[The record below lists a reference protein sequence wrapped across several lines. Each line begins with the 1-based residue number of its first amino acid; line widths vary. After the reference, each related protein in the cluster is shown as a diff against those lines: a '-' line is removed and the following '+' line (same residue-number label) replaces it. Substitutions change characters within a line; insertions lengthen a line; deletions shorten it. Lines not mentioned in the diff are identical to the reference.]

1 MEKEI
6 SYLNRNYNDYR
17 DALIEFSKKYYPD
30 LAMNF
35 DDASVGSWIIDIA
48 AEIADN
54 LSYHIDRTFQ
64 ETNINSANE
73 TSSLY
78 NIARNLGVKI
88 PGPKGAMAEVKFTC
102 TLPINS
108 GDDAKG
114 NREPNWSYAPIIR
127 RGTKVTSGVQSFEVL
142 DDIDFNEQFDNDG
155 NSNRTI
161 IPVKNSNGQVIKYK
175 ITKLAVVTAGDTK
188 IYSKTL
194 SSSDISQFMEVIIPI
209 ENIMNI
215 ESVIVKDGTN
225 LQTYPSFSDFSM
237 PNETSSDTGK
247 TGMTRFFEVDALA
260 QQYRWG
266 DATSGDTAIRY
277 KYGYD
282 DNGNIVDTYSVC
294 KGEWKPVKHKFIT
307 EYTDKGYLKL
317 IFGAG
322 LDTKDETNL
331 SAGAEYS
338 QYQIAKTIRNKNL
351 GILPKSNS
359 TLYVL
364 YRVGGGK
371 SSNVA
376 KGAINTISLLNV
388 DMPNAKCDTTSAT
401 VAAVRQSIEV
411 TNTTPSVSG
420 KDMPAGEE
428 LKHYI
433 KYNTAAQNRCVT
445 VKDYIA
451 RVLMLPPKYGTP
463 FRVGA
468 AEENNKIMLYLLGL
482 DNKGHLDALLPD
494 TLVKNVQNYLTQYRM
509 INDYVE
515 IKSGRIINLSVE
527 ADIHI
532 DKSYDKISVIR
543 NVINA
548 ISDYFDINNRL
559 MGENIYVGDIEKEI
573 SKIDGVI
580 NLIDFRVYNETGS
593 GYSSTQTSQEIVSS
607 DECTSCDNE
616 PQQEGRYK
624 LDLKASDGII
634 YSDGDT
640 MLEIKYPETDIK
652 IKAKVR

>member
-6 SYLNRNYNDYR
+6 SYLNRNYSDYR

-30 LAMNF
+30 LALNF

-102 TLPINS
+102 TLPL
-108 GDDAKG
+108 GDADKG
-114 NREPNWSYAPIIR
+114 GVKEPNWDYSPIIK

-142 DDIDFNEQFDNDG
+142 EDINFAEQFDNDG

-161 IPVKNSNGQVIKYK
+161 IPIKNSNGQIIKYK

-194 SSSDISQFMEVIIPI
+194 SSSDIGPFMEVIIPI
-209 ENIMNI
+209 ENVMNI
-215 ESVIVKDGTN
+215 ESVVVKDGTN
-225 LQTYPSFSDFSM
+225 LQTYPSFSEFSM
-237 PNETSSDTGK
+237 INETSSNTGK
-247 TGMTRFFEVDALA
+247 TGITRFFEVDALA

-266 DATSGDTAIRY
+266 EVEKGDKAVRY
-277 KYGYD
+277 EYEYSDG
-282 DNGNIVDTYSVC
+282 GETIPTYSVC
-294 KGEWKPVKHKFIT
+294 KGEWKPVRHKFIT
-307 EYTDKGYLKL
+307 EYTDKGYIKL

-322 LDTKDETNL
+322 LEANDETDL
-331 SAGAEYS
+331 SAGASYS

-351 GILPKSNS
+351 GILPKANS

-376 KGAINTISLLNV
+376 KGSITTISLLNV
-388 DMPNAKCDTTSAT
+388 DMPNACDGNSSAI
-401 VAAVRQSIEV
+401 AAVRQSIEV

-420 KDMPAGEE
+420 KDMPTGEE

-433 KYNTAAQNRCVT
+433 KYYTAAQNRCVT
-445 VKDYIA
+445 VKDYIT
-451 RVLMLPPKYGTP
+451 RTLMLPPKYGTP

-482 DNKGHLDALLPD
+482 DCDGHLDALLPD
-494 TLVKNVQNYLTQYRM
+494 VLAKNVQNYLAQYRM

-515 IKSGRIINLSVE
+515 IKSGRIINLSIE
-527 ADIHI
+527 ADLHI
-532 DKSYDKISVIR
+532 DKTYEKTDVIR
-543 NVINA
+543 NVINKIA
-548 ISDYFDINNRL
+548 DYFDINNHL
-559 MGENIYVGDIEKEI
+559 MGENIYTGDIEKEI

-593 GYSSTQTSQEIVSS
+593 DYSSTQTSQEIVSS
-607 DECTSCDNE
+607 DECSSCDSE
-616 PQQEGRYK
+616 IQIADRYK

-640 MLEIKYPETDIK
+640 MLEIKYPETDIR
-652 IKAKVR
+652 IRAKVR